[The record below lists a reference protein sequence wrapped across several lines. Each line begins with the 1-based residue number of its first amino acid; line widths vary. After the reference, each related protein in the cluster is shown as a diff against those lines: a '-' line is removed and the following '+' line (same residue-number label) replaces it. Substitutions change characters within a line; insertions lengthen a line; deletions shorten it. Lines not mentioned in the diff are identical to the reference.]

1 MGKNLYYGD
10 FNDDFFTGTS
20 IGFKTQYKKFQII
33 LGYQNLG
40 PLGNSSSFSLNHLI
54 N

>member
-33 LGYQNLG
+33 LGLSKFLG
-40 PLGNSSSFSLNHLI
+40 PLGQ
-54 N
+54 